1 MQMPSKWSPQK
12 SFYSYQKMLLLKIT
26 LGYQQVYGNKLYDFY
41 GSSQL
46 NGQHMASK
54 LLKPHFS
61 WKQNCCNR
69 WGFFFNSIYA
79 IKLE

>member
-41 GSSQL
+41 GSSQP

-61 WKQNCCNR
+61 WNKIVVTDE
-69 WGFFFNSIYA
+69 GFFFNSIYA